1 MKNMKTVNVVSAI
14 IIQNNKVFAAQR
26 GYGEFKGKWEFPGG
40 KIKRQE
46 TPKAALEREIIEELD
61 TKIEVGEL
69 FETVEYDYPN
79 FHLSMQC
86 FFAKVVSGNLILK
99 EHSAAKWFRK
109 SQLNSVD
116 WLSANRELI
125 EKLAKHLEDAAA
137 VD

>member
-26 GYGEFKGKWEFPGG
+26 GYGEYKGKWEFPGG

-79 FHLSMQC
+79 FHLLGSRLLHYLGWFLPGRSYADASVKKMNKRNRTIMRK
-86 FFAKVVSGNLILK
+86 FIL
-99 EHSAAKWFRK
+99 
-109 SQLNSVD
+109 LN
-116 WLSANRELI
+116 WI
-125 EKLAKHLEDAAA
+125 
-137 VD
+137 